1 MSKSIKLKDNTYLD
15 SSGISHNKVTLN
27 GLLNDI
33 LNCQQTIFTTTGE
46 GVKIK
51 INTQYADKM
60 PILILG
66 ADTNSYEPIITIIR
80 TNGIYK
86 SLGYNKEVTTDGT
99 NWHIAVSQYS
109 TVMIIA
115 PRGSNIEL
123 SNEQL

>member
-1 MSKSIKLKDNTYLD
+1 
-15 SSGISHNKVTLN
+15 
-27 GLLNDI
+27 
-33 LNCQQTIFTTTGE
+33 
-46 GVKIK
+46 
-51 INTQYADKM
+51 M

-80 TNGIYK
+80 TNGTYK
-86 SLGYNKEVTTDGT
+86 SLGYNKEVTTDGA